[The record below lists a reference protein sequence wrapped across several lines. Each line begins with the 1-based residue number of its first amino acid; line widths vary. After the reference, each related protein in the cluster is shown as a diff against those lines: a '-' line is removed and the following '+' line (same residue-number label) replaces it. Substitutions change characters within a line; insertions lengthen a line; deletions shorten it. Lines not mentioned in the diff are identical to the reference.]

1 MSGHELAEV
10 VGAACGLLGISA
22 VICIAIWQLA
32 ATRRAKMAVVREQ
45 EYKDL
50 AQRVAA
56 VIEQND
62 TRLADLNSRLAKMQS
77 QVDSMEKLLKD
88 IE

>member
-1 MSGHELAEV
+1 MNGHSLAEV
-10 VGAACGLLGISA
+10 VGAACALLGMSA

-32 ATRRAKMAVVREQ
+32 ATRRAKVMVLREH
-45 EYKDL
+45 EYRNL
-50 AQRVAA
+50 AERVAD
-56 VIEQND
+56 VMEESEKQ
-62 TRLADLNSRLAKMQS
+62 LADLNSRLAKVQS

>member
-10 VGAACGLLGISA
+10 VGAACALLGISA

-32 ATRRAKMAVVREQ
+32 ATRRAKVMVLREQ

-50 AQRVAA
+50 AKRVAA
-56 VIEQND
+56 VIEENENQ
-62 TRLADLNSRLAKMQS
+62 LADLNSRLAKVQS